1 MARRKKAEGHAGGHG
16 WYVTFADLMALLM
29 AFFVVVAAASK
40 PDEPRLEAAVGSIR
54 EAFGVQTRE
63 AKSGIMDQDGIP
75 TRSMNKY
82 KDNVDADESST
93 SSGPAT
99 DDKYSGFVSR
109 STNQQFAMTAA
120 TLRQALQSLPD
131 ITDVSRHIIIEETPD
146 GLAIQLMDQDGRSM
160 FALGSADPYER
171 IRSIIVVLA
180 PVLRTM
186 PNRLKIEGHTAA
198 GNGDKSVR
206 LGPWELSTDRANVIR
221 RLLEEQGVPGER
233 FRSIEGRADTDPMFP
248 DNPFLSSNRRITLIM
263 LNEAPAVPMNP
274 LQ

>member
-1 MARRKKAEGHAGGHG
+1 MARKKKAEGHAGGHG